1 LKNGDPFT
9 PVLTAPGGAAEASKK
24 SSKGKKRKSFG
35 GGKKGSPKRQ
45 RTDDSDADVENEL
58 ALDSEADAD
67 SLDDFI
73 VNDSESEADS
83 DADDKSNKGG
93 DDEFDVDRESNAGFD
108 GQNEDENMESHEEAT
123 VESITAKL
131 VEAREAMEIGV
142 QQKKAASEDRKSA
155 INALTSLKKAKSK
168 AQRQKNCF
176 CSLKRSEVRI
186 NVSAAGVTV
195 VTPFPVLD

>member
-1 LKNGDPFT
+1 MKNGDPFT

-83 DADDKSNKGG
+83 DADDKSNQGS
-93 DDEFDVDRESNAGFD
+93 DEFDVDRESNAGFD

-131 VEAREAMEIGV
+131 VEAREAMEVGV
-142 QQKKAASEDRKSA
+142 QQKKAASEDRKGA